1 MGKEETLQASS
12 MAEDQGHWSTL
23 HVQTGLQHSIN
34 AQSLCQP
41 MINGLITVT
50 TSIQWRLYQEP
61 QKRHEG

>member
-34 AQSLCQP
+34 AQSHRSFRSSWSAQSL
-41 MINGLITVT
+41 LA
-50 TSIQWRLYQEP
+50 SLE
-61 QKRHEG
+61 